1 MIPELGKYAGTVLS
15 AYGISL
21 SLLLGVVALSV
32 VQWRRMKR
40 RLAAAEARRSN
51 G

>member
-1 MIPELGKYAGTVLS
+1 MIELGKYAGTVLA

-21 SLLLGVVALSV
+21 ALLLGVIVQSV
-32 VQWRRMKR
+32 
-40 RLAAAEARRSN
+40 LANARARRALQEHDHR

>member
-1 MIPELGKYAGTVLS
+1 MIELGKYAGTVLA

-21 SLLLGVVALSV
+21 TLLIGVIVQSLRANA
-32 VQWRRMKR
+32 R
-40 RLAAAEARRSN
+40 ARRDLQEHERR

>member
-1 MIPELGKYAGTVLS
+1 MIELGKYAGTVLA

-21 SLLLGVVALSV
+21 TLLIGVI
-32 VQWRRMKR
+32 VQTLRANAR
-40 RLAAAEARRSN
+40 ARRALQEHELR

>member
-1 MIPELGKYAGTVLS
+1 MIELGKYADTVLA

-21 SLLLGVVALSV
+21 LLLLGIV
-32 VQWRRMKR
+32 VQSLRANAR
-40 RLAAAEARRSN
+40 ARRALEEQDHR

>member
-1 MIPELGKYAGTVLS
+1 MPELGKYAGTVLS

-21 SLLLGVVALSV
+21 LLLAGVVVLSV
-32 VQWRRMKR
+32 VQWRRMKQ

>member
-1 MIPELGKYAGTVLS
+1 MIDLGKHAVTVLA

-21 SLLLGVVALSV
+21 ILLAGVIVQSLRANA
-32 VQWRRMKR
+32 R
-40 RLAAAEARRSN
+40 ARRELQEHERR